1 VQISVT
7 SSEQAQVQRFPWA
20 VTIGAPLL
28 AVFLQSYVPIHLH
41 FFSIFDLPLLVT
53 LVFAVARRSPVAGL
67 LTGAIIGIVQDSLT
81 HQPLGI
87 YGIAKTVVGYLASS
101 LSLKLDVENPGSQF
115 LMTVVFYVLHQG
127 LYLFVARG
135 LAAEM
140 LQLHWGHLP
149 IAAVINGVIA
159 VPLFAVLDKTKRAA

>member
-7 SSEQAQVQRFPWA
+7 SSEQAQIQRFPLA

-28 AVFLQSYVPIHLH
+28 AIILQSYVPIHLP
-41 FFSIFDLPLLVT
+41 FFSILDLPLLVT
-53 LVFAVARRSPVAGL
+53 LVFAVTRRSPVGGL
-67 LTGAIIGIVQDSLT
+67 FTGAIIGLVQDSLT
-81 HQPLGI
+81 HQPLGV

-115 LMTVVFYVLHQG
+115 LMTVIFYVVHQG

-140 LQLHWGHLP
+140 LQLRWAHLP
-149 IAAVINGVIA
+149 IAAVVNGLIA
-159 VPLFAVLDKTKRAA
+159 VPLFAALDKAKRAA